1 MLPVCFDDGI
11 DLVLQRVTNL
21 DEDDQQ
27 LFDIATQCMELV
39 QRRMWLQGRTI
50 EDMTHTVSESTS
62 NEVGCSLLG
71 CLCCR
76 RCVGL

>member
-1 MLPVCFDDGI
+1 MLPVRFDDDT
-11 DLVLQRVTNL
+11 DLILQRVTDL

-39 QRRMWLQGRTI
+39 QSRMWLQGRTI
-50 EDMTHTVSESTS
+50 EDMTPTVSESTS
-62 NEVGCSLLG
+62 NGVGGSLLG